1 MKKYLLSILLLLVV
15 VAAPFTVKAATVEQL
30 QDMLCSVEARLNAE
44 TGRPVPACYS
54 SSTPPLFANTDIG
67 LEELLK
73 LRCALRGQI
82 AVMTGQPVQ
91 DCLAPADIF
100 VTKKGYSTIST
111 GLYGMPDDRRPLIKT
126 SFTVKVSNN
135 SMKGICISGTSFRAE
150 AVTDMAADIHSSS
163 SVFLS
168 NRIQRRGFT
177 KYEGCN
183 GDYLPPRRSGTY
195 YITSTSFGVPISS
208 MFAGQY
214 YGRLKGVIS
223 FSNDASDYYQY
234 YIPFN
239 FRTDNTVVI
248 VGEKS
253 PYINYVS
260 YYRDTVKVRGVRLS
274 NGDVLNIGGSTEY
287 SDPGITAANGQSI
300 VFKLRTQPAPG
311 VYPVWVQSRLGNSNI
326 LNLEFKDDNRSG
338 SSNDN
343 NDSGGGSGSNPAPA
357 SSSTIVVSRT
367 PSSLTAGS
375 NYNITWTDSNPER
388 YYNIL
393 LRERGT
399 NKQYTLKWYYDAG
412 PVNNSPKVFT
422 WNVGKMID
430 DANNSNAVDINPM
443 PTSSNLYITVCHSH
457 PGPCAYSDGGVSGNG
472 FSITSPTTT
481 VPSLPVSILS
491 MNAYCGVGS
500 NAVKC
505 NQESTIHPIW
515 HALPTDSNNDY
526 YMACPKLNTIGGDP
540 KYNHGFIDIDLGS
553 EKYVT
558 KIKMDFAANN
568 VDSKIDYPASAP
580 TSYWFTF
587 FDANGDS
594 ITYPVPTSGSFNKSI
609 EFYPPFS
616 PNIKTKVVR
625 FVYDKIN
632 DGTGWCLGLKKVE
645 VLGTDIIATAM
656 NSQYSNQVAS
666 VISGLQSLLNKLKY
680 QLKYQLK

>member
-472 FSITSPTTT
+472 FSITSPSSSSTIVVSRTPSSLTAGSNYNITWTDSNPERYYNILLRERGTNKQYTLKWYYDAGPVNNSPKVFTWNVGKMIDDANNSNAVDINPMPTSSNLYITVCHSHPGPCAYSDGGVSGNGFSITSPTTT
-481 VPSLPVSILS
+481 VSSLSSDQL
-491 MNAYCGVGS
+491 
-500 NAVKC
+500 
-505 NQESTIHPIW
+505 
-515 HALPTDSNNDY
+515 
-526 YMACPKLNTIGGDP
+526 
-540 KYNHGFIDIDLGS
+540 
-553 EKYVT
+553 
-558 KIKMDFAANN
+558 
-568 VDSKIDYPASAP
+568 
-580 TSYWFTF
+580 
-587 FDANGDS
+587 
-594 ITYPVPTSGSFNKSI
+594 
-609 EFYPPFS
+609 
-616 PNIKTKVVR
+616 
-625 FVYDKIN
+625 
-632 DGTGWCLGLKKVE
+632 
-645 VLGTDIIATAM
+645 
-656 NSQYSNQVAS
+656 AS